1 MTAQMHEII
10 FYEGK
15 EYGMATEP
23 LKHYLESL
31 KNRPLIEPNL
41 SSCWRGYTG
50 TWEVKGKRLYLVDL
64 QVSRGYKD
72 DEGMDYIFPGQQEV
86 FAGWFSGRILIPHG
100 KLLKYIHMGYES
112 IYEKE
117 LYLDFENGILV
128 DTHTAENLVFDD
140 D

>member
-10 FYEGK
+10 FYEGE

-23 LKHYLESL
+23 LKPYLE
-31 KNRPLIEPNL
+31 KIIKKPLIWPT
-41 SSCWRGYTG
+41 SSACWRGYIG
-50 TWEVKGKRLYLVDL
+50 TWEVRDKKLYLVDL
-64 QVSRGYKD
+64 FVSIGYED
-72 DEGMDYIFPGQQEV
+72 DERMDYIFPGQQEV
-86 FAGWFSGRILIPHG
+86 FAGWFSGRIRIPHG
-100 KLLKYIHMGYES
+100 KLLKYVHMGYES

-128 DTHTAENLVFDD
+128 DTLTAENLIFDD